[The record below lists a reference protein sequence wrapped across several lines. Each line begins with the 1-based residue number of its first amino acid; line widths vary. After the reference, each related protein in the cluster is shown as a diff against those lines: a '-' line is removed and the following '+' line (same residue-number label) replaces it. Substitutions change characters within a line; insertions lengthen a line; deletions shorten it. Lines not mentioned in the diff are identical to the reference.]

1 MFNGKAHYVYGHFQ
15 VRKLLDYLQRVIPP
29 FSYGF
34 PMVFYGFPIK
44 TSIFL
49 WFSYGFPM
57 KTSIF
62 RENDQLNCHGTW
74 TAAPAPF
81 APRTPKHH
89 RAARASRRPRHPGPV
104 SPGRRLALRSQ
115 LQGVLTGL

>member
-1 MFNGKAHYVYGHFQ
+1 
-15 VRKLLDYLQRVIPP
+15 
-29 FSYGF
+29 
-34 PMVFYGFPIK
+34 MV
-44 TSIFL
+44 FL

-115 LQGVLTGL
+115 LQGVLRDFSGIFMVFLWDFYVIFMGFLWDFYGIFMGF